1 VIDVTPGRHVYAY
14 VVDGEKWTLDPRA
27 PKTKDTDYG
36 TEQSVVIVGLQ

>member
-1 VIDVTPGRHVYAY
+1 VYAY